1 MRVLFKSSETQ
12 SAFSALMT
20 VLAVLA
26 IGAIAKSEGA
36 AHLAQMFHIAN
47 SDGAAHLVK

>member
-1 MRVLFKSSETQ
+1 MLFKSSGKR

-20 VLAVLA
+20 VLAVLV

-36 AHLAQMFHIAN
+36 AHLAQVINIAYTG
-47 SDGAAHLVK
+47 SAAHLAK